1 MSSQPPLARSI
12 QKLFPFFF
20 SLSLAKTGAGTV
32 AAASSFSWYNTV
44 LRERTDPPL
53 SSIHFFVCFFLY
65 IFRLDLSSFFFVS
78 SLNSGDFKPSS
89 PFCERALFKS
99 DVFSLS
105 LFFARSS
112 QHHSGDDDDARPT
125 FCRRPVTPT
134 HSRSRALGERTRL
147 NFKKPSRDRF

>member
-20 SLSLAKTGAGTV
+20 LSLSRQDRCWYRRGLLFLV
-32 AAASSFSWYNTV
+32 VYYSFE
-44 LRERTDPPL
+44 REDRPP
-53 SSIHFFVCFFLY
+53 IDY
-65 IFRLDLSSFFFVS
+65 YYSFF